1 MKALPLSGRC
11 RPSPRCPSPRSAG
24 VPPGG
29 LTGLSLTLLKAT
41 ALEVAILAGRLLLYP
56 SGITQERRRPA
67 TPASR
72 SAVGVAA
79 SRQRPARRSCCCT
92 AS

>member
-1 MKALPLSGRC
+1 MKALPLIRALPPLSALPLPPLGR
-11 RPSPRCPSPRSAG
+11 RLL
-24 VPPGG
+24 PGG

-41 ALEVAILAGRLLLYP
+41 ALEVAILAGHLLLYP

-67 TPASR
+67 TRLPIR
-72 SAVGVAA
+72 GRRRG